1 MEEDDQ
7 NSMRKKYANRMVDT
21 DMGEDN
27 FNYSKFLFQEEEFS
41 DRISRKFVK
50 VRQEYDKMDRIR
62 KQIQN
67 IKKERNSS
75 NQNLKM
81 ILNKIID
88 QQKNA
93 LRAMAEED

>member
-1 MEEDDQ
+1 
-7 NSMRKKYANRMVDT
+7 
-21 DMGEDN
+21 
-27 FNYSKFLFQEEEFS
+27 
-41 DRISRKFVK
+41 
-50 VRQEYDKMDRIR
+50 MDRIR

-67 IKKERNSS
+67 IKKERNSA

-93 LRAMAEED
+93 LRAMA